1 MFRGKCINSMTIQ
14 RKYSLPNCTLILEG
28 LSESTT
34 ANASDSKP
42 LMSILINAECRLTA
56 YEQPLTGGREFFE
69 NFIAAVN
76 SYAQEFLS
84 GVPHPKQQNTQGAQ
98 VKFEKIDDNLHRL
111 IVQSSSPMLPN
122 ASIQIDL
129 NTVQLVDLIEA
140 VDQFLADR
148 QTLPN
153 MSLNLQPVSKQE
165 AANYEP
171 VVRRALPAALGVSS
185 LAVAAF
191 AFFFMPIPEVR
202 RIEPASETNSTT
214 STVTNG
220 TKSTPGA
227 APPALDLDKT
237 AAVVPEITDPKQLQE
252 LQLKLEEQINRK
264 WKRDGS
270 ITKDLVYR
278 VGVSPDGKIVGY
290 KPQNAAALEYSGKT
304 PLLELLAIA
313 PAGGSTK
320 IESLAQFLVVFLA
333 TGEVQVSP
341 WNKETMPAGITP
353 TITDPAVVDSLGKNL
368 YEKLSQN
375 WNKQKL
381 QFQQDLVYFV
391 SVTASGAIAQ
401 FEPTDRSAS
410 DYVQETPLPSL
421 QQPAISPKEPVAQFR
436 VVFKPTG
443 ELEISPY
450 YAVK

>member
-1 MFRGKCINSMTIQ
+1 MTIQ
-14 RKYSLPNCTLILEG
+14 RQYSLPNCTLILEG

-34 ANASDSKP
+34 ANSSDSKP

-84 GVPHPKQQNTQGAQ
+84 GVPHPKQQNHQGAQ

-111 IVQSSSPMLPN
+111 IVQSSSQMLPN

-153 MSLNLQPVSKQE
+153 MLLNLQPVSKRE

-171 VVRRALPAALGVSS
+171 VVRRALPAAVGVSS
-185 LAVAAF
+185 LAVAAL

-202 RIEPASETNSTT
+202 RIEPASERNSTT
-214 STVTNG
+214 NTVTNG
-220 TKSTPGA
+220 TNSTPGA
-227 APPALDLDKT
+227 APSALDLDKT
-237 AAVVPEITDPKQLQE
+237 AAVVPEITDPKRLQE

-290 KPQNAAALEYSGKT
+290 KPLNAAALEYSGKT

-313 PAGGSTK
+313 PAGGSAQP
-320 IESLAQFLVVFLA
+320 ESLAQFLVVFLA

-353 TITDPAVVDSLGKNL
+353 TITEPAVVDSLSKNL

-381 QFQQDLVYFV
+381 QFQHDLVYFV
-391 SVTASGAIAQ
+391 SVTASGALAK
-401 FEPTDRSAS
+401 FEPTDRNAS

-421 QQPAISPKEPVAQFR
+421 QQPATSPKEPVAQFR